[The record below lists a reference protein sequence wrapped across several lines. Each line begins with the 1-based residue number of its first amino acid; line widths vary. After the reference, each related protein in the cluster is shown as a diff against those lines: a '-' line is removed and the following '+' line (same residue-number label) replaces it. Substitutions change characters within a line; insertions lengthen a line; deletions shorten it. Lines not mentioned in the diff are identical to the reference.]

1 MSMLPCMRKG
11 DWKEVSE
18 VIVEKIKE
26 LTNSEP
32 GIRASNV
39 LASYL
44 YWLLSF
50 NISRAFE
57 RKRS

>member
-26 LTNSEP
+26 LTNGEP
-32 GIRASNV
+32 GIRASDV

-44 YWLLSF
+44 YRLLSF